1 MEFTDTLDNKKRKR
15 RVWREGKL
23 IASIRRGESRARQLR
38 LAEDVRL
45 ARIRQLR
52 SYRALIIP
60 TFRRATERLKQFDAR
75 IAALERNTAEQILD
89 EFVTREVRGRNAPN
103 QAMKRIATD

>member
-1 MEFTDTLDNKKRKR
+1 LDNKKRKR

-23 IASIRRGESRARQLR
+23 VASIRRGEQRQRQLQ

-60 TFRRATERLKQFDAR
+60 TFRDATERLKQFDAK
-75 IAALERNTAEQILD
+75 IAALERKTAKQILA
-89 EFVTREVRGRNAPN
+89 EFRTLEARHA
-103 QAMKRIATD
+103 KRLTKHWS